1 MKILTAPVISYEV
14 LQDDLVYAGIL
25 KREDVDNDYSYILG
39 LLFADNWS
47 YDCYLKLYL
56 APQPIYQDN
65 PDYLSAS
72 NYLIKCNEI
81 RAYLREKLAGYSF
94 ILIET

>member
-14 LQDDLVYAGIL
+14 LQDDLVHAGIL
-25 KREDVDNDYSYILG
+25 EREDIDNDYSYILG

-56 APQPIYQDN
+56 NGKPIPENLDMSATV
-65 PDYLSAS
+65 YLK
-72 NYLIKCNEI
+72 KCNEI
-81 RAYLREKLAGYSF
+81 YAYLREKVPGYPF

>member
-1 MKILTAPVISYEV
+1 MEILTAPVVGYGV
-14 LQDDLVYAGIL
+14 LEDELVDAGIL
-25 KREDVDNDYSYILG
+25 KKEDVEEDYSYILG

-56 APQPIYQDN
+56 NGKPIPENLDMSATA
-65 PDYLSAS
+65 YL
-72 NYLIKCNEI
+72 NKCNEI
-81 RAYLREKLAGYSF
+81 YAYLRKKVPGYPF

>member
-1 MKILTAPVISYEV
+1 MKILTAPVIDYGV
-14 LQDDLVYAGIL
+14 LEDELVDAGIL
-25 KREDVDNDYSYILG
+25 KREDVEEDYSYILG

-56 APQPIYQDN
+56 NDKPIPKNLDISATV
-65 PDYLSAS
+65 YLK
-72 NYLIKCNEI
+72 KCNEI
-81 RAYLREKLAGYSF
+81 YAYLREKAPGYPF

>member
-1 MKILTAPVISYEV
+1 MMKILTAPVISYEV
-14 LQDDLVYAGIL
+14 LQDDLVHAGIL
-25 KREDVDNDYSYILG
+25 KREDIDNDYSYILG

-56 APQPIYQDN
+56 NSKPIPENLDMSATI
-65 PDYLSAS
+65 YLK
-72 NYLIKCNEI
+72 KCNEI
-81 RAYLREKLAGYSF
+81 YAYLREKATGYPF

>member
-14 LQDDLVYAGIL
+14 LQDDLVHAGIL
-25 KREDVDNDYSYILG
+25 KRKDIDNDYSYILG

-56 APQPIYQDN
+56 NGKPIPENLDMSATA
-65 PDYLSAS
+65 YLKK
-72 NYLIKCNEI
+72 YNEI
-81 RAYLREKLAGYSF
+81 YAYLREKAPGYPF

>member
-14 LQDDLVYAGIL
+14 LQDDLVHAGIL
-25 KREDVDNDYSYILG
+25 EREDIDNDYSYILG

-56 APQPIYQDN
+56 NGKPIPENLDMSATA
-65 PDYLSAS
+65 YLK
-72 NYLIKCNEI
+72 KCNEI
-81 RAYLREKLAGYSF
+81 YAYLRERASGYPF

>member
-1 MKILTAPVISYEV
+1 MEILTAPVIGYGV
-14 LQDDLVYAGIL
+14 LEDELVDAGIL
-25 KREDVDNDYSYILG
+25 KKEDVEEDYSYVLG

-56 APQPIYQDN
+56 NSKPIPENLDISATA
-65 PDYLSAS
+65 YLK
-72 NYLIKCNEI
+72 KCNEI
-81 RAYLREKLAGYSF
+81 YSYLREKVPGYSF

>member
-1 MKILTAPVISYEV
+1 MEILTAPVIGYGV
-14 LQDDLVYAGIL
+14 LEDELVDAGIL
-25 KREDVDNDYSYILG
+25 KREDVEEDYSYILG

-56 APQPIYQDN
+56 NGKPIPENLDISATV
-65 PDYLSAS
+65 YLK
-72 NYLIKCNEI
+72 KCNEI
-81 RAYLREKLAGYSF
+81 YAYLREKAPGYPF

>member
-14 LQDDLVYAGIL
+14 LQDDLIHANII

-56 APQPIYQDN
+56 NGKPIPENLDMSATA
-65 PDYLSAS
+65 YL
-72 NYLIKCNEI
+72 NKCNEI
-81 RAYLREKLAGYSF
+81 YTYLREKAPGYPF

>member
-1 MKILTAPVISYEV
+1 MEILTAPVIDYGV
-14 LQDDLVYAGIL
+14 LEDELVDAGIL
-25 KREDVDNDYSYILG
+25 KREDVEEDYSYILG

-56 APQPIYQDN
+56 NGKPIPENLDMSATA
-65 PDYLSAS
+65 YLK
-72 NYLIKCNEI
+72 KCNEI
-81 RAYLREKLAGYSF
+81 YTYLREKAPGYPF

>member
-1 MKILTAPVISYEV
+1 MEILTAPVISYEV
-14 LQDDLVYAGIL
+14 LQDDLVHAGIL
-25 KREDVDNDYSYILG
+25 KREDINNDYSYILG

-56 APQPIYQDN
+56 NGKPIPENLDMGATA
-65 PDYLSAS
+65 YLE
-72 NYLIKCNEI
+72 KCNEI
-81 RAYLREKLAGYSF
+81 YAYLREKAPGYPF

>member
-1 MKILTAPVISYEV
+1 MEILTAPVIGYGV
-14 LQDDLVYAGIL
+14 LEDELVDAGIL
-25 KREDVDNDYSYILG
+25 KKEDVEEDYSYVLG

-56 APQPIYQDN
+56 NGKPIPENLDMSATA
-65 PDYLSAS
+65 YLK
-72 NYLIKCNEI
+72 KCNEI
-81 RAYLREKLAGYSF
+81 YTYLREKAPGYPF

>member
-1 MKILTAPVISYEV
+1 MEILTAPVISYGV
-14 LQDDLVYAGIL
+14 LEDELVNAGIL
-25 KREDVDNDYSYILG
+25 KKEDVEEDYSYILG

-56 APQPIYQDN
+56 NGKPIPENFDMSATA
-65 PDYLSAS
+65 YL
-72 NYLIKCNEI
+72 NKCNEI
-81 RAYLREKLAGYSF
+81 YAYLREKVPGYDF

>member
-1 MKILTAPVISYEV
+1 MEILTAPVIGYGV
-14 LQDDLVYAGIL
+14 LEDELVDAGIL
-25 KREDVDNDYSYILG
+25 KREDVEEDYSYILG

-56 APQPIYQDN
+56 NDKPIPKNLDISATA
-65 PDYLSAS
+65 YLK
-72 NYLIKCNEI
+72 KCNEI
-81 RAYLREKLAGYSF
+81 YAYLREKAPGYPF

>member
-1 MKILTAPVISYEV
+1 MEILTAPVIDYGV
-14 LQDDLVYAGIL
+14 LEDELVDAGIL
-25 KREDVDNDYSYILG
+25 KKEDVEEDYSYILG

-56 APQPIYQDN
+56 NGKPIPENLDMSATA
-65 PDYLSAS
+65 YLK
-72 NYLIKCNEI
+72 KCNEI
-81 RAYLREKLAGYSF
+81 YTYLREKVPGYPF

>member
-14 LQDDLVYAGIL
+14 LQDDLVHAGIL
-25 KREDVDNDYSYILG
+25 EREDIDNDYSYILG

-56 APQPIYQDN
+56 NGKPIPENLDMSATA
-65 PDYLSAS
+65 YLK
-72 NYLIKCNEI
+72 KCNEI
-81 RAYLREKLAGYSF
+81 YAYLREKALGYPF

>member
-1 MKILTAPVISYEV
+1 MEILTAPVIDYGV
-14 LQDDLVYAGIL
+14 LEDELVDAGIL
-25 KREDVDNDYSYILG
+25 KKEDVEEDYSYILG

-56 APQPIYQDN
+56 NGKPIPENLDMSATA
-65 PDYLSAS
+65 YLK
-72 NYLIKCNEI
+72 KCNEI
-81 RAYLREKLAGYSF
+81 YAYLREKVPGYPF

>member
-1 MKILTAPVISYEV
+1 MEILTAPVIGYGV
-14 LQDDLVYAGIL
+14 LEDELVDAGIL
-25 KREDVDNDYSYILG
+25 KREDVEEDYSYILG

-56 APQPIYQDN
+56 NGKPIPENLDMN
-65 PDYLSAS
+65 ATAYLK
-72 NYLIKCNEI
+72 KCNEI
-81 RAYLREKLAGYSF
+81 YTYLREKAPGYPF

>member
-1 MKILTAPVISYEV
+1 MKILTAPVISYAILENE
-14 LQDDLVYAGIL
+14 LVDAGIL
-25 KREDVDNDYSYILG
+25 KQEDIDNDYSYILG

-56 APQPIYQDN
+56 NDKPIPENLDISATV
-65 PDYLSAS
+65 YLK
-72 NYLIKCNEI
+72 KCNEI
-81 RAYLREKLAGYSF
+81 CAYLREKAPGYDF

>member
-1 MKILTAPVISYEV
+1 MEILTAPVIGYGV
-14 LQDDLVYAGIL
+14 LENELVDAGIL
-25 KREDVDNDYSYILG
+25 KQEDVDSDYSYVLG

-56 APQPIYQDN
+56 NDKPIPKNLDISATV
-65 PDYLSAS
+65 YLK
-72 NYLIKCNEI
+72 KCNEI
-81 RAYLREKLAGYSF
+81 YAYLREKAPGDDF

>member
-1 MKILTAPVISYEV
+1 MKILTAPVIGYGV
-14 LQDDLVYAGIL
+14 LQDDLVHAGIL
-25 KREDVDNDYSYILG
+25 KQEDVDSDYSYVLG

-56 APQPIYQDN
+56 NDKLIPKNLDISAIV
-65 PDYLSAS
+65 YLK
-72 NYLIKCNEI
+72 KCNETY
-81 RAYLREKLAGYSF
+81 AYLREKAPGYPF

>member
-1 MKILTAPVISYEV
+1 MEILTAPVIGYGV
-14 LQDDLVYAGIL
+14 LEDELVDAGIL
-25 KREDVDNDYSYILG
+25 KIEDVEEDYSYILG

-56 APQPIYQDN
+56 NDKPIPKNLDISATV
-65 PDYLSAS
+65 YLK
-72 NYLIKCNEI
+72 KCNEI
-81 RAYLREKLAGYSF
+81 YAYLREKAPGYPF

>member
-1 MKILTAPVISYEV
+1 MKILTAPVVSYEI
-14 LQDDLVYAGIL
+14 LQDDLIHANII
-25 KREDVDNDYSYILG
+25 KREDVDNDYSYVLG

-56 APQPIYQDN
+56 NGRPIPEN
-65 PDYLSAS
+65 LGMSATTYLK
-72 NYLIKCNEI
+72 KCNEI
-81 RAYLREKLAGYSF
+81 YTYLREKAPGYDF

>member
-1 MKILTAPVISYEV
+1 MEILTAPVIGYGV
-14 LQDDLVYAGIL
+14 LEDELVDAGIL
-25 KREDVDNDYSYILG
+25 KKEDVEEDYSYILG

-56 APQPIYQDN
+56 NGMPIPENLDMSATA
-65 PDYLSAS
+65 YLE
-72 NYLIKCNEI
+72 KCNEI
-81 RAYLREKLAGYSF
+81 YAYLREKAPGYPF

>member
-1 MKILTAPVISYEV
+1 MKILTAPVVGYGV
-14 LQDDLVYAGIL
+14 LEDELVDAGIL
-25 KREDVDNDYSYILG
+25 KKEDVEEDYSYILG

-56 APQPIYQDN
+56 NGKPIPENLDMSATA
-65 PDYLSAS
+65 YL
-72 NYLIKCNEI
+72 NKCNEI
-81 RAYLREKLAGYSF
+81 YAYLREKAPGYPF

>member
-1 MKILTAPVISYEV
+1 MEILTAPVIGYGV
-14 LQDDLVYAGIL
+14 LEDELVDAGIL
-25 KREDVDNDYSYILG
+25 KKEDVEEDYSYILG

-56 APQPIYQDN
+56 NGKPIPENLDISATV
-65 PDYLSAS
+65 YLK
-72 NYLIKCNEI
+72 KCNEI
-81 RAYLREKLAGYSF
+81 YAYLREKAPGYPF

>member
-1 MKILTAPVISYEV
+1 MEILTAPVIGYGV
-14 LQDDLVYAGIL
+14 LENELVDAGIL
-25 KREDVDNDYSYILG
+25 KQEDVDSDYSYVLG

-56 APQPIYQDN
+56 NDKPIPKNLDISATV
-65 PDYLSAS
+65 YLK
-72 NYLIKCNEI
+72 KCNEI
-81 RAYLREKLAGYSF
+81 YAYLREKAPGYDF

>member
-1 MKILTAPVISYEV
+1 MEILTATVIGYGV
-14 LQDDLVYAGIL
+14 LEDELVDAGIL
-25 KREDVDNDYSYILG
+25 NKEDVEEDYSYILG

-56 APQPIYQDN
+56 NGKPIPENLDISATV
-65 PDYLSAS
+65 YLK
-72 NYLIKCNEI
+72 KCNEI
-81 RAYLREKLAGYSF
+81 YAYLREKAPGYPF